1 MSFSSLSFN
10 ISSLKNLVNNNQK
23 EMKSYIDEKI
33 DEQTKCLIN
42 IINERMEAIVNLL
55 IIQDERINK
64 LDQKIDR
71 MMKNY
76 FISHPND

>member
-10 ISSLKNLVNNNQK
+10 VNSLKNLVNNNQK
-23 EMKSYIDEKI
+23 EMKGYIDEKI

-42 IINERMEAIVNLL
+42 VINERMDVIVNLL

-64 LDQKIDR
+64 LDQKIDS
-71 MMKNY
+71 MMKK
-76 FISHPND
+76 